1 MASVNRPRVG
11 SESAACLGDL
21 YLCTFTFMRLRQPFQ
36 ESMPMD
42 RVLSVRVDESVI
54 HRLDQLMRRLG
65 GTKKALI
72 EKAIARYAEEVESE
86 TGELDV
92 FTQTFGAWERTESVI
107 ETTQR
112 SRGILG
118 DSLSHRE
125 AEE

>member
-1 MASVNRPRVG
+1 
-11 SESAACLGDL
+11 
-21 YLCTFTFMRLRQPFQ
+21 
-36 ESMPMD
+36 MD

-72 EKAIARYAEEVESE
+72 ERAIARYAEDVESK
-86 TGELDV
+86 TGELDI

-112 SRGILG
+112 SRGIVS
-118 DSLSHRE
+118 DSLSPRE
-125 AEE
+125 VDE

>member
-1 MASVNRPRVG
+1 
-11 SESAACLGDL
+11 
-21 YLCTFTFMRLRQPFQ
+21 
-36 ESMPMD
+36 MD

-65 GTKKALI
+65 GTKKALV
-72 EKAIARYAEEVESE
+72 ERAIARYAEEVESE

-92 FTQTFGAWERTESVI
+92 FPQTFGAWERTESVI
-107 ETTQR
+107 ETAQR
-112 SRGILG
+112 SRGILS

>member
-1 MASVNRPRVG
+1 
-11 SESAACLGDL
+11 
-21 YLCTFTFMRLRQPFQ
+21 
-36 ESMPMD
+36 MD

-72 EKAIARYAEEVESE
+72 EKAIARYEVESE

-112 SRGILG
+112 SRGILS

>member
-1 MASVNRPRVG
+1 
-11 SESAACLGDL
+11 
-21 YLCTFTFMRLRQPFQ
+21 
-36 ESMPMD
+36 MD

-86 TGELDV
+86 TGEFDV

-112 SRGILG
+112 SRVNLS